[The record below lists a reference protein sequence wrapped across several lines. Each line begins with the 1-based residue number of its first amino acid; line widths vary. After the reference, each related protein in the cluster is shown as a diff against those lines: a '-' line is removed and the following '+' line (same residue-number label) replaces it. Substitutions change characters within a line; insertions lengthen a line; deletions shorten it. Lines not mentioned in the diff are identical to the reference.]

1 MNLIEYSVGG
11 EERPQEVHVEYTL
24 RLFSSIFI
32 WREHLDSRVKITCT
46 VQEAKIIENP
56 VHADETKQ
64 GTIVDW
70 KHNALVFQVH

>member
-11 EERPQEVHVEYTL
+11 EERPQEVHVGHIPL
-24 RLFSSIFI
+24 HFSIFI
-32 WREHLDSRVKITCT
+32 WREHLDSSLKITCT

-64 GTIVDW
+64 GTIVD
-70 KHNALVFQVH
+70 